1 MFGWSKGQKER
12 VVVIRDSRG
21 VASSLRQA
29 FEAADEGERAGLQ
42 RALTIVEQ
50 TTGLSDIQVR
60 RRWVRE
66 ILDREGVDPAA
77 DGVAAVKT
85 LRQKVPGLSLLTAHQ
100 WVEDVAK
107 GPA

>member
-1 MFGWSKGQKER
+1 MFSWSKGQEER

-50 TTGLSDIQVR
+50 TAGLSDVQVR

-66 ILDREGVDPAA
+66 ILDREGIDPAA
-77 DGVAAVKT
+77 DGVAAVRT
-85 LRQKVPGLSLLTAHQ
+85 LRRGRRATAPG
-100 WVEDVAK
+100 
-107 GPA
+107 PP